1 MKTSDQYTP
10 LILTVDD
17 DDMIRRVLRIYLE
30 QAGYSVIEAK
40 DGEEGLAAFER
51 ELPDLV
57 MLDLRM
63 PKMDGLAVLA
73 AISARSPDTPV
84 IVLSGAGIFDD
95 AIQALRLGAWDYQL
109 KPITNSEMLYHT
121 VRKNLERSRLIIEN
135 NEIRKK
141 LEEKLMRIQED
152 SAAAMRIQN
161 QMLPPP
167 KVRYGPYQM
176 QRRLLPSMLLSGD
189 FIDYFEIDQQ
199 HPAFYAADVSGHGVS
214 SALVTVMLKSFM
226 NAYRDQISEHGNQA
240 FNPAD
245 VMREL
250 NSMLLRETLGKHVTM
265 FFGIIN
271 TSESTLSY
279 CSCGQ
284 FPYPILHH
292 NGRSELIDQNKN
304 PPIGM
309 IDSATYQSAQIP
321 LPQTFRL
328 NIFSD
333 GALDLLEHTTLEKK
347 IAHLMTLRSDQSI
360 QQFLDQ
366 AKDIE
371 ELPDDI
377 SILSIDK
384 EAGHE

>member
-1 MKTSDQYTP
+1 M
-10 LILTVDD
+10 V
-17 DDMIRRVLRIYLE
+17 RRVLRMYLE
-30 QAGYSVIEAK
+30 RAEYRVIEAE

-51 ELPDLV
+51 ESPDLV

-63 PKMDGLAVLA
+63 PKVDGLEVLA
-73 AISARSPDTPV
+73 AISTQSPDTPV
-84 IVLSGAGIFDD
+84 IVLSGAGILDD

-121 VRKNLERSRLIIEN
+121 IRKNLERSRLIIEN
-135 NEIRKK
+135 NEIKK
-141 LEEKLMRIQED
+141 GLEEKLMRIQED

-167 KVRYGPYQM
+167 KIQYGPYCM

-189 FIDYFEIDQQ
+189 FIDYFELGPN
-199 HPAFYAADVSGHGVS
+199 HLAFYAADVSGHGVS

-226 NAYRDQISEHGNQA
+226 NAYRDQISKGEQA
-240 FNPAD
+240 FDPAA
-245 VMREL
+245 VMSEL
-250 NSMLLRETLGKHVTM
+250 NPMLLREKLGKHVTM

-271 TSESTLSY
+271 THESTLSY
-279 CSCGQ
+279 CSCGH

-292 NGRSELIDQNKN
+292 DGQAELIDQSKN
-304 PPIGM
+304 LPLGM
-309 IDSATYQSAQIP
+309 IDSAVYQSVQIQ
-321 LPQTFRL
+321 LPHRFRL

-333 GALDLLEHTTLEKK
+333 GALDLLEHTTLEEKLN
-347 IAHLMTLRSDQSI
+347 HLMTLYSDQSI
-360 QQFLDQ
+360 LQLLEN
-366 AKDIE
+366 AKAIE

-384 EAGHE
+384 EADHE